1 MLNIKLNELSQF
13 LIALC
18 VIVIV
23 YAGYMLADRCS
34 VLSNRITMLEKENT
48 ELYTI
53 MNAELLSGSNE
64 KIKAYKEHIL
74 KKYAVDSRSD
84 DFKK

>member
-18 VIVIV
+18 VIVV
-23 YAGYMLADRCS
+23 VFAGYMLADRCS
-34 VLSNRITMLEKENT
+34 VLSDRITLLEKENT

-53 MNAELLSGSNE
+53 INAELLSGSDE
-64 KIKAYKEHIL
+64 KIKAYKEHIIR
-74 KKYAVDSRSD
+74 KYAAEPKE
-84 DFKK
+84 DF

>member
-53 MNAELLSGSNE
+53 MNAELL
-64 KIKAYKEHIL
+64 
-74 KKYAVDSRSD
+74 AVLMKRLRHTKSIS
-84 DFKK
+84 

>member
-18 VIVIV
+18 VIVV
-23 YAGYMLADRCS
+23 VFAGYMLADRCS
-34 VLSNRITMLEKENT
+34 VLSDRIMLLEKENT

-53 MNAELLSGSNE
+53 INAELLSGSDE
-64 KIKAYKEHIL
+64 KIKAYKEHIIR
-74 KKYAVDSRSD
+74 KYGAESKE
-84 DFKK
+84 DF